1 MQGQTI
7 MIDKLLATFWLL
19 LMAGF
24 MGIVAWF
31 VNEPALWTILVL
43 CVAMVT
49 YDFVSSNRRKD
60 S

>member
-1 MQGQTI
+1 MT
-7 MIDKLLATFWLL
+7 DKLLATFWLL

-31 VNEPALWTILVL
+31 VNEPDLWIVLVL
-43 CVAMVT
+43 CVAMAAL
-49 YDFVSSNRRKD
+49 DFVSSGRGKD

>member
-1 MQGQTI
+1 

-31 VNEPALWTILVL
+31 VNEPALWTVLVL